1 MVRELLL
8 SIKIS
13 KRGTKIFNMQS
24 DGIHH
29 ISKRKRVTQNKS
41 FLNDIGGKGEKEL
54 KKIKFNV
61 AKGMEDYPSEKFWI
75 RFLDKLLLIIAVIS
89 PMMAIPQV
97 YEVYGL
103 HAVAGLS
110 FISWASWALF
120 NLPWIAYGFVHKQ
133 KPIVIMYIL
142 WFLMNASIAVGI
154 LLYA

>member
-1 MVRELLL
+1 
-8 SIKIS
+8 
-13 KRGTKIFNMQS
+13 MQS
-24 DGIHH
+24 DGVHH
-29 ISKRKRVTQNKS
+29 ISKRKRVTQNKGI
-41 FLNDIGGKGEKEL
+41 FRTLEGKGKKEFKKL
-54 KKIKFNV
+54 KSGV
-61 AKGMEDYPSEKFWI
+61 AKSVEDYPSEKFWV
-75 RFLDKLLLIIAVIS
+75 RFLDKLLMIIAVVS

-103 HAVAGLS
+103 HAVSGLS

-154 LLYA
+154 LLYS

>member
-1 MVRELLL
+1 
-8 SIKIS
+8 
-13 KRGTKIFNMQS
+13 MQS

-29 ISKRKRVTQNKS
+29 ISKRKRVTQKKGILKNLECKS
-41 FLNDIGGKGEKEL
+41 EKEF
-54 KKIKFNV
+54 KKIKSEV
-61 AKGMEDYPSEKFWI
+61 ARGMEDYPSEKFWI
-75 RFLDKLLLIIAVIS
+75 RFLDKLLMIIAVVS

-133 KPIVIMYIL
+133 RPIVIMYTL

-154 LLYA
+154 LLYS

>member
-1 MVRELLL
+1 MEGILLL
-8 SIKIS
+8 SIRTL
-13 KRGTKIFNMQS
+13 KRGTKIFKMQNE
-24 DGIHH
+24 GIHH
-29 ISKRKRVTQNKS
+29 ISKRKRATQNKTI
-41 FLNDIGGKGEKEL
+41 FAKLEKDGKDEMT
-54 KKIKFNV
+54 KIRKSV
-61 AKGMEDYPSEKFWI
+61 SKQMESYPSEKFWI
-75 RFLDKLLLIIAVIS
+75 RFLDKLLMIIAVVS

-133 KPIVIMYIL
+133 RPIIIMYIL

-154 LLYA
+154 LLYS